1 MFLYEDINPVRNC
14 LKAVIQQYLVFH
26 CLGIQEQ
33 SFHVVLMHAHI
44 LIRACTHTEQKT
56 RKHGFKK
63 PKYDINKAEG
73 AELGN
78 ATPCANRLCTHPFV
92 KTDLWIVYHIL
103 KAPFFSSFINLS
115 QNSLIKVPITIS
127 CTTKLWYVKLQTRKN
142 WNHKFLQY

>member
-1 MFLYEDINPVRNC
+1 MFLYEDINPGRNC

-26 CLGIQEQ
+26 CLEIQEE

-63 PKYDINKAEG
+63 PEYDINKAGG

-78 ATPCANRLCTHPFV
+78 AKPRASRLHSHPFV
-92 KTDLWIVYHIL
+92 KTDL
-103 KAPFFSSFINLS
+103 
-115 QNSLIKVPITIS
+115 
-127 CTTKLWYVKLQTRKN
+127 
-142 WNHKFLQY
+142 